1 MYFSPPGAAVHNDIW
16 RKSWKV
22 ALAPSNYPHGCQLA
36 VLFTKKKYKV
46 SNFFTLF
53 DFFNKTKEALKYY
66 FAVKKQF
73 DKPTN
78 DKGRIQHCDAMAFCT
93 SL

>member
-1 MYFSPPGAAVHNDIW
+1 MHNDIW

-36 VLFTKKKYKV
+36 VLFTKQ
-46 SNFFTLF
+46 STRFRISLLSPIFS
-53 DFFNKTKEALKYY
+53 TKEALKYY

-73 DKPTN
+73 DKPTKDIEYVEYN
-78 DKGRIQHCDAMAFCT
+78 IVMQWHFAPACD
-93 SL
+93 